1 MGQIAS
7 DGVNNLSYLNR
18 RASITTPME
27 QNPVDK
33 AEYNSSKTY
42 MMFVMG
48 MFEALCATP
57 HYMTHHFEFHFTTIQ
72 FFIRMI
78 LNPL

>member
-1 MGQIAS
+1 
-7 DGVNNLSYLNR
+7 
-18 RASITTPME
+18 ME
-27 QNPVDK
+27 QNPVDR

-48 MFEALCATP
+48 MFEAL